1 MKFLI
6 IFCSVCALF
15 GLNYAAKNR
24 ICNQPPG
31 RMGGPVVLCYAHFPS
46 WSYYESSNDCR
57 RFYYGGCGGNDNRFE
72 SKEQCEEKCKV

>member
-15 GLNYAAKNR
+15 GLNYAAKNP

-31 RMGGPVVLCYAHFPS
+31 QKGGPDLMCLALVPS
-46 WSYYESSNDCR
+46 WTYYASSNDCR
-57 RFYYGGCGGNDNRFE
+57 PFFYGGCGGNDNRFNF
-72 SKEQCEEKCKV
+72 KEQCEEKCKD